1 MRPEEARVSVLLVE
15 SGRSVG
21 GTERVVWELA
31 TRLPETRF
39 DVTVWLSPAPALDE
53 FAAALERAG
62 LAVDRVAE
70 VDRRFDWKG
79 MFQTWSRLRKLKP
92 DLLHIHHVWPAADR
106 YLSAIARTAGVP
118 HIVVT
123 EHITGESHSRGQRAL
138 KRNELLRADA
148 VTAVT
153 GAIVDSLVRDYGIE
167 RSLVRV
173 VPNGADLPDPS
184 AEEPAAGRW
193 RSKYLVT
200 ALKPLWVII
209 GRLEEQ
215 KGHDVLFDA
224 LAKLVRQG
232 MDFTLVVAGEGS
244 RRGWLEQQAVSRGL
258 APRVQ
263 FVGQI
268 DDVGGLIAAAD
279 GVLIPSRWEGLPLV
293 LLEAMARGRP
303 IVASATG
310 GVADALEDG
319 VSGTLV
325 PPGDPEALADAIE
338 KLHKHADRA
347 WRMGRVAA
355 QRVRERYTWP
365 AVVDEFEAVYD
376 EVLGYATFA
385 PGPGPGPGPAPRAGA
400 PRASSPSPPARGGGR

>member
-1 MRPEEARVSVLLVE
+1 MRPEEARVSLLLVE

-31 TRLPETRF
+31 TRLPPSRF
-39 DVTVWLSPAPALDE
+39 DVRVWLSPAAALDE
-53 FAAALERAG
+53 FAGALEEAG
-62 LAVDRVAE
+62 VPVDRVAE
-70 VDRRFDWKG
+70 VERRFDWQG
-79 MFQTWSRLRKLKP
+79 MLGTWSKLRKLKP

-106 YLSAIARTAGVP
+106 YLSAIARAAGVP
-118 HIVVT
+118 HVVIT
-123 EHITGESHSRGQRAL
+123 EHIVGEAHSAGQKAL
-138 KRNELLRADA
+138 KRAELARADA

-184 AEEPAAGRW
+184 SEEPEAGRW
-193 RSKYLVT
+193 RAKYLVT
-200 ALKPLWVII
+200 ALKPLWVVI

-224 LAKLVRQG
+224 LASLTKQG
-232 MDFTLVVAGEGS
+232 MDFTLIVAGEGS

-258 APRVQ
+258 SPRVQ
-263 FVGQI
+263 FVGQLH
-268 DDVGGLIAAAD
+268 DVGGLLAAAD

-303 IVASATG
+303 IVASAVG

-325 PPGDPEALADAIE
+325 PPGDAGALAEAIE

-385 PGPGPGPGPAPRAGA
+385 AAE
-400 PRASSPSPPARGGGR
+400 PPARGSGR

>member
-1 MRPEEARVSVLLVE
+1 MRPEEARVSLLLVE

-31 TRLPETRF
+31 TRLPPSRF
-39 DVTVWLSPAPALDE
+39 DVRVWLSPASALDE
-53 FAAALERAG
+53 FAAALEQAG
-62 LAVDRVAE
+62 LPVDRVAE

-79 MFQTWSRLRKLKP
+79 MLGTWSKLRKLKP

-106 YLSAIARTAGVP
+106 YLSGIARAAGVP
-118 HIVVT
+118 HIVIT
-123 EHITGESHSRGQRAL
+123 EHIVGEAHSAGQKAL
-138 KRNELLRADA
+138 KRNELQRADA

-167 RSLVRV
+167 RSLVRI
-173 VPNGADLPDPS
+173 VPNGADLPDTA
-184 AEEPAAGRW
+184 AEEVVAGRW
-193 RSKYLVT
+193 RAKYLVT
-200 ALKPLWVII
+200 PIKPLWVVV

-224 LAKLVRQG
+224 LAALVRDG
-232 MDFTLVVAGEGS
+232 LDFTLVVAGEGS

-263 FVGQI
+263 FVGQLE
-268 DDVGGLIAAAD
+268 DVGGVLAAAD
-279 GVLIPSRWEGLPLV
+279 GVILPSRWEGLPLV

-303 IVASATG
+303 IVASRVG
-310 GVADALEDG
+310 GMADALEDG

-325 PPGDPEALADAIE
+325 PPGDPAALAAALE
-338 KLHKHADRA
+338 SLHKRADKA
-347 WRMGRVAA
+347 WRMARVAA

-376 EVLGYATFA
+376 DVLGYATFA
-385 PGPGPGPGPAPRAGA
+385 PAAEH
-400 PRASSPSPPARGGGR
+400 PPARGSGR